1 MSARVT
7 LFISTVLAATAVH
20 AVGCISPAP
29 SAVVLATAMVTPP
42 EAGADD
48 ASTPEGPDGSPS
60 ASAGASASAS
70 AGASTDAGVNL
81 PTTHPPERPQTGQ
94 SQTGQSQTGEPQTEQ
109 PQTEGSP
116 LCNASSWMGCYP
128 DNTNTGKA
136 SDCNSSP
143 DVRDDAG
150 IPGYDNSQSACH
162 VQRASNDAGVQPVC
176 TASGSS
182 TDGMACGGPT
192 DCAPGYECIG
202 DGKCQPY
209 CCKGTCSQPDQFCD
223 IQPTATDP
231 GLKVPV
237 CMPIQSCGLLDSVG
251 AACPSTDT
259 CAVVRSDTG
268 ATGCV
273 AVGPKQAGD
282 DCNTADCARGL
293 TCLGAPA
300 EKTCYILCHT
310 VERTTECAST
320 PKQTCKGG
328 IPLFPMPGIGI
339 CE

>member
-1 MSARVT
+1 MTPRVR
-7 LFISTVLAATAVH
+7 LFICTVLAAMAVH
-20 AVGCISPAP
+20 AIGCSSSAP
-29 SAVVLATAMVTPP
+29 TAVVSATAMVTPP
-42 EAGADD
+42 EAGTDD
-48 ASTPEGPDGSPS
+48 AGTPEGPDGS
-60 ASAGASASAS
+60 ANASAS
-70 AGASTDAGVNL
+70 AGASTDAGVIL
-81 PTTHPPERPQTGQ
+81 PLPPSERPQTGQ
-94 SQTGQSQTGEPQTEQ
+94 SQAGQPQTEQ

-128 DNTNTGKA
+128 DNTKTGKA
-136 SDCNSSP
+136 SDCNPSP

-150 IPGYDNSQSACH
+150 ISGYDNSQSACH

-176 TASGSS
+176 TASGSN

-202 DGKCQPY
+202 VGKCQPY
-209 CCKGTCSQPDQFCD
+209 CCKGTCSQPEQFCD

-237 CMPIQSCGLLDSVG
+237 CMPIQSCGLLDSAG
-251 AACPSTDT
+251 AACPPTDT

-273 AVGPKQAGD
+273 AVGPKQAGEN
-282 DCNTADCARGL
+282 CNTADCARGL

-310 VERTTECAST
+310 GERTTECAST

-328 IPLFPMPGIGI
+328 LPLFPIPGIGI